1 MDPMQLIMLALQV
14 AIIGTVLAFGL
25 KATRQ
30 DVLYL
35 LRRPGLLVR
44 SVLAMFVV
52 MPILVVLLVKVFD
65 FRLTVEVVLVALA
78 VSPVP
83 PLLPGR
89 EEKAAGHPSY
99 GLGLMLVLALVAIVG
114 MPLVAM
120 VLAQVFERPLS
131 IGPGAIAR
139 IVVVMIVLPF
149 VVGMVVRAVW
159 PAVAARLVKVV
170 RAVANVLLLLAVLA
184 LLVGAWR
191 AIWGATGDGTLM
203 AIAAFVLVGLVVG
216 HVLGGPD
223 PEHSAVLAL
232 STACRHPAIALAFA
246 TANYPDER
254 FAGTILLYLIVNAIL
269 GIPYIAWMR
278 RRSAAA
284 AST

>member
-35 LRRPGLLVR
+35 LRRPGLLIR

-52 MPILVVLLVKVFD
+52 MPILVVVLVKVFD

-89 EEKAAGHPSY
+89 EEKAAGQPSY
-99 GLGLMLVLALVAIVG
+99 GLGLMLVLAVVAIVG
-114 MPLVAM
+114 MPLVA
-120 VLAQVFERPLS
+120 LLLGQVFERPVS

-149 VVGMVVRAVW
+149 VVGMVVRAAW
-159 PAVAARLVKVV
+159 PAVAQRMVKVV
-170 RAVANVLLLLAVLA
+170 RTVANVLLLLAVLA

-191 AIWGATGDGTLM
+191 AIWGATGDATLV
-203 AIAAFVLVGLVVG
+203 AIAAFVLVGLAVG

-254 FAGTILLYLIVNAIL
+254 FAGTILLYLLVNAIL

-284 AST
+284 ASA

>member
-1 MDPMQLIMLALQV
+1 
-14 AIIGTVLAFGL
+14 
-25 KATRQ
+25 
-30 DVLYL
+30 
-35 LRRPGLLVR
+35 
-44 SVLAMFVV
+44 
-52 MPILVVLLVKVFD
+52 
-65 FRLTVEVVLVALA
+65 LA

-89 EEKAAGHPSY
+89 EEKAAGQPSY
-99 GLGLMLVLALVAIVG
+99 GLGLMLVLAVVAIVG
-114 MPLVAM
+114 MPLVALL
-120 VLAQVFERPLS
+120 LALVFERPLS

-139 IVVVMIVLPF
+139 IVGVMCVLPF
-149 VVGMVVRAVW
+149 VAGMVVRAVW
-159 PAVAARLVKVV
+159 PAVAQRLVKVV

-191 AIWGATGDGTLM
+191 AIWGAAGDGTLV
-203 AIAAFVLVGLVVG
+203 AIAAFVLVGLAVG

-254 FAGTILLYLIVNAIL
+254 FAGTILLYLLVNAIL
-269 GIPYIAWMR
+269 GIPYSAWMR